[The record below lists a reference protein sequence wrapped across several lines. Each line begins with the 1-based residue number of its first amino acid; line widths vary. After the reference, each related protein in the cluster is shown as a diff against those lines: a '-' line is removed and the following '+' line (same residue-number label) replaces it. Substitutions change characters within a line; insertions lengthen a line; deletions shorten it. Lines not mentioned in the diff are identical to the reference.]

1 MITCEACKIARA
13 TFKIYK
19 GDIYKFVCGA
29 CNEKYSTSDTL
40 SVEFLI
46 LKKSKK

>member
-1 MITCEACKIARA
+1 MTCEGCKVARA
-13 TFKIYK
+13 THKIYK
-19 GDIYKFVCGA
+19 GDIYKFVCGP
-29 CNEKYSTSDTL
+29 CNEKYSNSETV